1 MSRQEWEPSAG
12 GGLAD
17 ERARIAAR
25 QRRRRL
31 LVVVLGGVALAAAV
45 VVAAVMVV
53 SRGGEDEVVVDAYD
67 GPLAPTTREPDGAVA
82 MARPGVTAPVLDVY
96 EDFQCPA
103 CRVME
108 ARVGGT
114 LKRLAAEGRAKVV
127 YRPFQLFQQEP
138 LMSNSRRAA
147 NAAACLPAD
156 RWVPYHDRLFDEQPT
171 EGDLGFTNENLTAW
185 AAELGV
191 TDPAF
196 AACVSG
202 SQRIDQ
208 VDKASARAG
217 RVGVDATPY
226 LALNGAKV
234 DHDLLGSP
242 DELREA
248 VAEAS
253 GRVPAPGGARTSV
266 GATGGDATVP

>member
-1 MSRQEWEPSAG
+1 MSQQQWEPPTG
-12 GGLAD
+12 
-17 ERARIAAR
+17 ERARIAVR
-25 QRRRRL
+25 QRRQRL
-31 LVVVLGGVALAAAV
+31 LLVVLGGVAMAAVVIVAV
-45 VVAAVMVV
+45 VVAV
-53 SRGGEDEVVVDAYD
+53 SRGGGDEVVVDSYE
-67 GPLAPTTREPDGAVA
+67 GPLAPTAREPDGAVA
-82 MARPGVTAPVLDVY
+82 MARPGVTTPVLDVY

-103 CRVME
+103 CRAME

-114 LKRLAAEGRAKVV
+114 IKRLAAEGRVKVV

-156 RWVPYHDRLFDEQPT
+156 RWVQYHDRLFNEQPA

-191 TDPAF
+191 TGPDF
-196 AACVSG
+196 ATCVTG

-208 VDKASARAG
+208 VDQASARAG

-242 DELREA
+242 DGLRDA
-248 VAEAS
+248 VAEAGG
-253 GRVPAPGGARTSV
+253 GRAPASGGARSSV
-266 GATGGDATVP
+266 GATGGDAATP